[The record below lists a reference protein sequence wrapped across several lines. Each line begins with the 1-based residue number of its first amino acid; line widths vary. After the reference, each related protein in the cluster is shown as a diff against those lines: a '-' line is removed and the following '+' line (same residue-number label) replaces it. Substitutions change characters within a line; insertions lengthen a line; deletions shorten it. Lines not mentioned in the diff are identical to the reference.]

1 MFQIWLYSLISVVA
15 VSLASL
21 IGVFALAIK
30 EEALKKLLIF
40 LVSLSA
46 GVLLGDAFFHIFPE
60 IVNESGYTIKLGFLL
75 ILGIFIFFVLEKYIH
90 WHHCHKTNNS
100 EHLHH
105 LGAMNLFGDGLH
117 NFLDGLI
124 IGASYLVSIP
134 LGLATTLAIIFHEIP
149 QEISDFGVL
158 LHSGF
163 TKKKALLYNL
173 LSALVA
179 VVGTVLGLL
188 LRNRGLT
195 QIMLPIAAAGFI
207 YIAMAD
213 LIPELH
219 KETKVS
225 RSFLQLF
232 SFIFGIL
239 IMYLFTFYEN

>member
-1 MFQIWLYSLISVVA
+1 MFQIWLYSLSSVII
-15 VSLASL
+15 VSLISL
-21 IGVFALAIK
+21 IGVFTLTIK
-30 EEALKKLLIF
+30 DDILKKLLIF
-40 LVSLSA
+40 FVSSSA

-60 IVNESGYTIKLGFLL
+60 IINQSGYTIKLGFLL
-75 ILGIFIFFVLEKYIH
+75 ILGIFIFFMLEKYIH
-90 WHHCHKTNNS
+90 WHHCHETNNP

-105 LGAMNLFGDGLH
+105 LGMMNLFGDGLH

-124 IGASYLVSIP
+124 IAASYLVSIP
-134 LGLATTLAIIFHEIP
+134 LGLASTLAIVAHEIP

-179 VVGTVLGLL
+179 VVGTVLGLF
-188 LRNRGLT
+188 LRNGNFR
-195 QIMLPIAAAGFI
+195 QILLPIAAAGFI
-207 YIAMAD
+207 YIATAD

-219 KETKVS
+219 KETKIS
-225 RSFLQLF
+225 RSLLQLF
-232 SFIFGIL
+232 SFIFGIF

>member
-1 MFQIWLYSLISVVA
+1 MLQIWLYSLTSVIV
-15 VSLASL
+15 VSLISL
-21 IGVFALAIK
+21 VGVFTLTIK
-30 EEALKKLLIF
+30 DKILEKILIF
-40 LVSLSA
+40 FVSCSA

-60 IVNESGYTIKLGFLL
+60 IVNESGYTTKLGFLL

-90 WHHCHKTNNS
+90 WHHCHKPNNP

-105 LGAMNLFGDGLH
+105 LGMMNLFGDGLH

-124 IGASYLVSIP
+124 IAASYLVSVP

-173 LSALVA
+173 LSALLA
-179 VVGTVLGLL
+179 IIGAILGLL
-188 LRNRGLT
+188 LRNAGLAE
-195 QIMLPIAAAGFI
+195 IMLPIAAAGFI

-219 KETKVS
+219 KEIKVS
-225 RSFLQLF
+225 RSLLQLF
-232 SFIFGIL
+232 SFILGIV
-239 IMYLFTFYEN
+239 IMYLFTFFE